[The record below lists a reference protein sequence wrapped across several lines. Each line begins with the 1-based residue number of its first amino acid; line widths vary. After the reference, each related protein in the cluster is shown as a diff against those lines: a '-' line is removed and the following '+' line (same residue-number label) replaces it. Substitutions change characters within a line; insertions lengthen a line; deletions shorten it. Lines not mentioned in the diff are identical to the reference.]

1 MVDDALGRSRRWT
14 RHAYPLAGF
23 ALGGIGVVQ
32 LMAESSGHRWLG
44 PALVAAS
51 VNGGSVA
58 LLRRRPLIG
67 TLGVSLAISEMAVTL
82 GVPVFATFAAAVLAA
97 LTLARYGS
105 ARTALA
111 GYPMLAAAT
120 SVVAVREVS
129 AGTDSLFNV
138 VYPIAYFGGAGL
150 LGWLARQRAAQ
161 VRAAAEHAAALERE
175 RVHLR
180 EIAAAQ
186 ERTRIARDLHD
197 VISHGVSLMVV
208 QAEAA
213 GEVLAA
219 SPERVGPA
227 LDAIAVTGR
236 AAIGDLGRML
246 GVLRQAG
253 DGADLATLLAPV
265 RAAGITVDLAQT
277 GTPPDDEAMRTV
289 VYRIVQ
295 EALTNTMKHARAA
308 HAAVR
313 VEYEDRIIRVE
324 VLDDGVA
331 GATSGGSG
339 LGLVGMRERAQ
350 ALGGD
355 VVAGRRTDGPG
366 FRVCARLPVPGNEGA
381 RRPSGPGGAAGVV
394 AT

>member
-1 MVDDALGRSRRWT
+1 MVDEAFDRSRRWT
-14 RHAYPLAGF
+14 RHAYALAGC

-44 PALVAAS
+44 PALVAAL
-51 VNGGSVA
+51 VNGCSVA
-58 LLRRRPLIG
+58 LLRRRPLTG
-67 TLGVSLAISEMAVTL
+67 TLGVSLAISLMAVTL
-82 GVPVFATFAAAVLAA
+82 GVPVFATFAGAVLAA
-97 LTLARYGS
+97 LTMARYGS
-105 ARTALA
+105 VRTALA
-111 GYPMLAAAT
+111 GFPMLAAAT

-138 VYPIAYFGGAGL
+138 VYPVAYFGGAGL

-161 VRAAAEHAAALERE
+161 VRAVAEHAAALERE

-213 GEVLAA
+213 GEVLATR
-219 SPERVGPA
+219 PQHVGPA
-227 LDAIAVTGR
+227 LDAIAATGR
-236 AAIGDLGRML
+236 AAIGDLGQML
-246 GVLRQAG
+246 GVLRQTG
-253 DGADLATLLAPV
+253 DGADIATLLAPV

-277 GTPPDDEAMRTV
+277 GAPPDDENMRTV

-295 EALTNTMKHARAA
+295 EALTNTLKHARAT

-313 VEYEDRIIRVE
+313 VEYGDRIIRVE

-331 GATSGGSG
+331 GVTSSGSG
-339 LGLVGMRERAQ
+339 MGLVGMRERVQ

-355 VVAGRRTDGPG
+355 IVAGRRTDGPG
-366 FRVCARLPVPGNEGA
+366 FRVCARLPVPATGA
-381 RRPSGPGGAAGVV
+381 V